1 VLTARS
7 PQHTFNESLLQTGYS
22 SRNLNLLTSIFILTM
37 ASISVQ
43 EVDGQHTHHHQGD
56 QHHHHLLEGVA
67 GVELDNPSPDRLA
80 CAGISLATM

>member
-7 PQHTFNESLLQTGYS
+7 PQHTFNDSLLQTGHS
-22 SRNLNLLTSIFILTM
+22 SRNLLTSIFLLTM

-67 GVELDNPSPDRLA
+67 GVELGNPGPDRLA